1 MIADFKVSVNLD
13 GGAKYFEKGEHV
25 LTKEESEHDY
35 VQALISDGL
44 VVVLKDDV
52 VLEAVVA
59 DEAPAEIEAPKRG
72 RKSKDETPID
82 EAPAE

>member
-25 LTKEESEHDY
+25 LTKEESENDY
-35 VQALISDGL
+35 VQLLIGDGL
-44 VVVLKDDV
+44 IVVLKDDV

-59 DEAPAEIEAPKRG
+59 DESPAEIESPKRG
-72 RKSKDETPID
+72 RKSKDETPAD
-82 EAPAE
+82 ESPAE